1 MKCIIALSLLGVFV
15 ALPAYA
21 QKASTTEQQV
31 LKATQQ
37 LNEAS
42 LIKKDRATM
51 ERFYGNDYV
60 YNHSNGTV
68 TNKAQEIAE
77 YMSSD
82 LKWTAQTTADL
93 KVRVYHDM
101 AIVTGV
107 TTLTGSAKGYASG
120 ARRFTEI
127 WVRRNGRWQ
136 TIGGQSTIVPA
147 Q

>member
-1 MKCIIALSLLGVFV
+1 MKRIIALSLLGVLV
-15 ALPAYA
+15 GVPAYA
-21 QKASTTEQQV
+21 QKSSTTEQQV
-31 LKATQQ
+31 LKATKD

-51 ERFYGNDYV
+51 ERFYADDYI

-68 TNKAQEIAE
+68 TNKTQEIAE

-93 KVRVYHDM
+93 KVRVYHDV
-101 AIVTGV
+101 AVVTGV
-107 TTLTGSAKGYASG
+107 STLTGSAKGYASG
-120 ARRFTEI
+120 PRRFTEI